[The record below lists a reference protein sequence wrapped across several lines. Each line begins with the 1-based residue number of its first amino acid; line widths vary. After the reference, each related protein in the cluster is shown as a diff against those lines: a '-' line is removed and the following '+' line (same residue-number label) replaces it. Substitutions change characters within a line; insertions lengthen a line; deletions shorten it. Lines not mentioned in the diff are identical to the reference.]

1 MNLIKTFPPG
11 KEGVTFRTEEERDEA
26 ILNLVHIAGTHV
38 MFENQEIV
46 AYNAL
51 VNPALKEKVRVVT
64 YMYGL

>member
-1 MNLIKTFPPG
+1 
-11 KEGVTFRTEEERDEA
+11 
-26 ILNLVHIAGTHV
+26 

-64 YMYGL
+64 YMYDLYIMFKSTLSFRNLLCFISAKH